1 MQYNQ
6 LYRHIID
13 ILTKAG
19 IDSPAFD
26 AMGLFENQF
35 NMNRHNLIMQGDK
48 EAPTKQSEELIAIA
62 EKRATGYPLQ
72 YLIGKWDFMD
82 CEFFVGDGVLIPRE
96 DTSVVVQLCIDN
108 IKAVYGENPQLKI
121 LDLCAGSGAI
131 SIALAKEFSN
141 SSVTALELSDKAMKY
156 LTKNISHNGCDNVKA
171 VCGNVFES
179 YVDYEKEFDVIIS
192 NPPYIISDEIKTLQT
207 EVQHEPV
214 LALDG
219 GTDGYDFYKS
229 IVKYWSDKLKD
240 KGILVFELGEGQY
253 NTVEQMMIEKGFTNI
268 QCSYDIQDT
277 KRGISGTKS
286 TDQ

>member
-1 MQYNQ
+1 MLYNQ

-26 AMGLFENQF
+26 SMCLFENQF
-35 NMNRHNLIMQGDK
+35 NMNRHDLIMHGDK
-48 EAPTKQSEELIAIA
+48 EAPQDKSEKLIELA
-62 EKRATGYPLQ
+62 EKRATGFPLQ

-82 CEFFVGDGVLIPRE
+82 CEFFVGEGVLIPRE

-108 IKAVYGENPQLKI
+108 IRVIHTENTKVKI

-131 SIALAKEFSN
+131 SVALAKEFAKSE
-141 SSVTALELSDKAMKY
+141 VTALELSDKAMHY
-156 LTKNISHNGCDNVKA
+156 LQKNISHNSCENVRA
-171 VCGNVFES
+171 VYGDVFKSHADFTES
-179 YVDYEKEFDVIIS
+179 FDVIIS

-219 GTDGYDFYKS
+219 GADGYDFYRA
-229 IVKYWSDKLKD
+229 IIEHWAERLNNN
-240 KGILVFELGEGQY
+240 GILVFELGEGQY
-253 NTVEQMMIEKGFTNI
+253 DTVERLMLEKGFTDI
-268 QCSYDIQDT
+268 QCAYDIQNI
-277 KRGISGTKS
+277 KRGISGIKT
-286 TDQ
+286 TVQ

>member
-6 LYRHIID
+6 LYRQIID

-26 AMGLFENQF
+26 AMCLFENQF
-35 NMNRHNLIMQGDK
+35 NMNRHALIMQGDK
-48 EAPTKQSEELIAIA
+48 DAPENQSKELIALA
-62 EKRATGYPLQ
+62 QKRATGYPLQ

-108 IKAVYGENPQLKI
+108 IKAIHGDNPQLKI

-131 SIALAKEFSN
+131 SIALAKEFTN

-156 LTKNISHNGCDNVKA
+156 LTKNIAHNSCSNVTA
-171 VCGNVFES
+171 VYGNVFES
-179 YVDYEKEFDVIIS
+179 YSDYKSEFDVVIS
-192 NPPYIISDEIKTLQT
+192 NPPYIISDEIKTLQA

-219 GTDGYDFYKS
+219 GADGYDFYNA
-229 IVKYWSDKLKD
+229 IVKHWSPKLKNN
-240 KGILVFELGEGQY
+240 GILVFELGEGQY
-253 NTVEQMMIEKGFTNI
+253 DTVKNLMLNSNFTDI
-268 QCSYDIQDT
+268 QCAYDIQGT
-277 KRGISGTKS
+277 KRGISGVKMS
-286 TDQ
+286 SC